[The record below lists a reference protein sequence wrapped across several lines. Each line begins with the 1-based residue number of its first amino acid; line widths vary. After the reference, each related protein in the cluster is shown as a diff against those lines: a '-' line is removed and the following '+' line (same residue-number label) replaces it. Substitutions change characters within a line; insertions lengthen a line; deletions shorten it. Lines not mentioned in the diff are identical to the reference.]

1 MKTVQIGNKT
11 LGDGN
16 PCFISLEPSAAYTDF
31 MTAENLLRGIAGAG
45 ADAVKFQTFLPGD
58 AERMMGQRKDILVE
72 FGTATGQKEE
82 SVYEALSRRELSKE
96 QWQELTDKAHQ
107 VGLLFIT
114 APYFFETVNFLVE
127 SGVDAIKVSK
137 GDVNNVLL
145 IEAIAK
151 TKLPVI
157 IDGREKFEDVKKAI
171 EICEKAGNS
180 QIVVMHC
187 PGGYP
192 APDHTVHLR
201 AIPAIKEMTGY
212 PVGFSDH
219 SFGDIMNYAAVALGV
234 NMLEK
239 TVTLD
244 KTTEHV
250 EHYMSLEPQE
260 LKGFIKNIRV
270 IEQAMGNPEIL
281 QSSRVN
287 DLGRRSF
294 VAKTDIKA
302 GETVELLMVDFR
314 RPGNEGISVAE
325 GYSVLGKKAKQDI
338 KAGTFLQWEMLQ

>member
-1 MKTVQIGNKT
+1 MRQVRIGDKVI
-11 LGDGN
+11 GDGN

-31 MTAENLLRGIAGAG
+31 TTAENLLRGIAGAG

-58 AERMMGQRKDILVE
+58 AERMMGDKTIKVE
-72 FGTATGQKEE
+72 FGTAAGQKDEL
-82 SVYEALSRRELSKE
+82 VYEALKRRELSKDE
-96 QWQELTDKAHQ
+96 WKKLTDKAHQ

-114 APYFFETVNFLVE
+114 APYFFETIDFLVE
-127 SGVDAIKVSK
+127 SGVDAVKVSK

-151 TKLPVI
+151 TKFPVI

-171 EICEKAGNS
+171 EICEKAGNN

-260 LKGFIKNIRV
+260 LKEFISNIRV
-270 IEQAMGNPEIL
+270 LERAMGNADVL

-287 DLGRRSF
+287 DDARRSF
-294 VAKTDIKA
+294 VAVKDIKV
-302 GETVELLMVDFR
+302 GETIELSAVDFK
-314 RPGNEGISVAE
+314 RPGNAGVSVAE
-325 GYSVLGKKAKQDI
+325 GYEVLGKKVKEDI
-338 KAGTFLQWEMLQ
+338 KAGTFLQWSMLE